1 MYMYIYSPVLKSDSS
16 NGVFG
21 FSTSSLL
28 PMTTVEGSSVT
39 VTIIRTRGTFS
50 SVTVSWEV
58 RNTADGSLASDDFLS
73 ATGDV
78 TFDEDDIE
86 QVRQRSVQL
95 FYICFVVF
103 HFRNHQ

>member
-1 MYMYIYSPVLKSDSS
+1 MYIYIYSPVLKSDSS

-58 RNTADGSLASDDFLS
+58 RNTADESLATADFFS

-86 QVRQRSVQL
+86 QVWQRKRSIVLYLFFSLSV
-95 FYICFVVF
+95 
-103 HFRNHQ
+103 